1 MKFLF
6 ILLVLFLS
14 ACRSLPYDTS
24 PAPINHNKMTLE
36 MQACGKQEVGLNG
49 CFYGEDLSELL
60 IVPLWGKGEYQVKSE
75 RCQFFENKRY
85 DKSQNLE
92 ISFENLL
99 AQKPSEENGCV
110 YNIKVFIDGFDNGFE
125 GFFLLSRGDLK
136 PLTFEFQD
144 KVNFGYGGVQ
154 IKEGNAVQGR
164 IKIFAETSGLIV
176 WEGCQLKGERKYQ
189 KNPEINFQEVIAE
202 TPIPKASCILS
213 MGIIPDDENLPIEY
227 GKLHINIYEKV
238 VQSFV
243 QPSLFYEN
251 EKLTVTADRMTAIIS
266 IGDIWTFRKGDNIK
280 KFTAKV
286 LKDQEVDVRL
296 ATSNGRFMLLKVK
309 NGKILWIK

>member
-1 MKFLF
+1 MKFLLI
-6 ILLVLFLS
+6 ILMLVIA

-36 MQACGKQEVGLNG
+36 IQACGKQEVGLNG
-49 CFYGEDLSELL
+49 CFYGNDLNEV
-60 IVPLWGKGEYQVKSE
+60 IKIPLWGKGEYQVKSE

-85 DKSQNLE
+85 EKAQSLE
-92 ISFENLL
+92 ISFANLL
-99 AQKPSEENGCV
+99 SQKPEKESSCL

-125 GFFLLSRGDLK
+125 GFFLLSKGDLK
-136 PLTFEFQD
+136 PLTFEFQN
-144 KVNFGYGGVQ
+144 KVNLGYGSTQ

-164 IKIFAETSGLIV
+164 IKILAETSGVII

-189 KNPEINFQEVIAE
+189 KDPEINFQEIIAG
-202 TPIPKASCILS
+202 TPIPKASCILT
-213 MGIIPDDENLPIEY
+213 MGIIPDNQNLPVEY

-238 VQSFV
+238 VQPLV

-251 EKLTVTADRMTAIIS
+251 EKLTVTAEKMIAVIS
-266 IGDIWTFRKGDNIK
+266 IGDHWTFRKGENIK
-280 KFTAKV
+280 RFTAKV
-286 LKDQEVDVRL
+286 HKDEEVDVRL

-309 NGKILWIK
+309 NGKVLWIK